1 MYTQNITGCAS
12 IERHPE
18 KTDTLILTFDERY
31 QAEAVCLSL
40 SPHIARTNTA
50 QVFYE
55 SNNIPDVGQ
64 LELDW
69 VPNDAF
75 GGIKSI
81 TTTTPEEA
89 AAAIDNNDDDDA
101 SSATVGEQEVR
112 VEDDQD
118 VKIKDEEVEQQGD
131 ADMDVADD
139 VDQWL

>member
-1 MYTQNITGCAS
+1 MQNVTGCTS

-31 QAEAVCLSL
+31 QAEAVCLSPFSHL
-40 SPHIARTNTA
+40 TRTNTA

-55 SNNIPDVGQ
+55 SNNITDVGK
-64 LELDW
+64 LDVAW

-89 AAAIDNNDDDDA
+89 AAISNNDDDDA
-101 SSATVGEQEVR
+101 SSATIGEQEFKVD
-112 VEDDQD
+112 EGQD
-118 VKIKDEEVEQQGD
+118 VKIKEEEVEQQGD